1 MGKLQLILLAVII
14 VSCCL
19 HVREQTKNRDYF
31 LHLFTQSRHR
41 ENRIIYLDYL
51 RLLATLFVI
60 LVHCLD
66 VTTISVPAKSF
77 PWVAV
82 ESLSAILLV
91 CNYLFIMNS
100 GALILRGKTDD
111 IKNFYYKRITSIG
124 IPFLCYYGIY
134 LRLSCR
140 YTDQGII
147 KGGLAAFK
155 DILKGPIDWAPH
167 LWVIY
172 VILSLSILAP
182 FFAMLLCQLSES
194 MLHTM
199 VFVILLFG
207 CTALYLP
214 IFSIPVNLDLMIQPW
229 EGVFLLGYYFSH
241 PAAMKRRFVYWFLGG
256 ASCLFTILCVIY
268 RPDYKAILLADG
280 APTMIFIGGGL
291 FLLLRTLEHRLPKPG
306 FILNFLIR
314 YSYSILMVH
323 WAILYYVRTHLE
335 IIIKL
340 PWIAGSTILSFFL
353 VLVLSA
359 LSAFLFD
366 QTVIYCVNRLME
378 LFINWYHGVFTI
390 HRSQ

>member
-1 MGKLQLILLAVII
+1 MGKLQLVLLALFI

-19 HVREQTKNRDYF
+19 HMRDQIKNRDHF
-31 LHLFTQSRHR
+31 LHLFTLRRHR
-41 ENRIIYLDYL
+41 ENRIVYLDYL
-51 RLLATLFVI
+51 RLIATLFVI

-66 VTTISVPAKSF
+66 VTTVSVTAGSLT
-77 PWVAV
+77 WVFIQ
-82 ESLSAILLV
+82 SLSVILMV

-100 GALILRGKTDD
+100 GALLLRGKTND
-111 IKNFYYKRITSIG
+111 IKHFYYKRVTSVA

-140 YTDQGII
+140 YTDQGIV
-147 KGGLAAFK
+147 KGALAAFK

-172 VILSLSILAP
+172 VMLSLSILAP
-182 FFAMLLCQLSES
+182 FFTVLLRQLSES
-194 MLHTM
+194 MLNTM
-199 VFVILLFG
+199 VFVILLFR

-214 IFSIPVNLDLMIQPW
+214 LFSLPLNLNLMIQPW
-229 EGVFLLGYYFSH
+229 EVVFLLGYYFSH
-241 PAAMKRRFVYWFLGG
+241 PTAIKRRKLHWFLSG
-256 ASCLFTILCVIY
+256 ASCLFVILCVLY
-268 RPDYKAILLADG
+268 RADYKAILLADG

-291 FLLLRTLEHRLPKPG
+291 FLLLRTLEDRLPKPG

-323 WAILYYVRTHLE
+323 WAILYYVKTHFE
-335 IIIKL
+335 IITKL
-340 PWIAGSTILSFFL
+340 NWIAGSTILTFFL

-359 LSAFLFD
+359 LSAILFD
-366 QTVIYCVNRLME
+366 QTVVYCANHVIERLTK
-378 LFINWYHGVFTI
+378 WVQGVFTT

>member
-1 MGKLQLILLAVII
+1 MGKLQLILFAVVI

-19 HVREQTKNRDYF
+19 HIREQIKNRDHF

-41 ENRIIYLDYL
+41 ENRIVYLDYL
-51 RLLATLFVI
+51 RLIATLFVI

-66 VTTISVPAKSF
+66 VTTVSVPGGSLT
-77 PWVAV
+77 WVFIQ
-82 ESLSAILLV
+82 SLSAILMV

-100 GALILRGKTDD
+100 GALLLRGKTSD
-111 IKNFYYKRITSIG
+111 IKNFYYKRVTSVA
-124 IPFLCYYGIY
+124 IPFFCYYGIY

-147 KGGLAAFK
+147 KGALAAFK

-182 FFAMLLCQLSES
+182 FFALLLRQLSES
-194 MLHTM
+194 MLNTM
-199 VFVILLFG
+199 VFVILLFR

-214 IFSIPVNLDLMIQPW
+214 LFNLSLNLDLMIQPW
-229 EGVFLLGYYFSH
+229 EVVFLLGYYFSH
-241 PAAMKRRFVYWFLGG
+241 PTALKRRNLYWFLGG
-256 ASCLFTILCVIY
+256 ASCLFVILCVLF
-268 RPDYKAILLADG
+268 RADYKAILLADG

-291 FLLLRTLEHRLPKPG
+291 FLLLRTLEYRLPKPG
-306 FILNFLIR
+306 FLLNFLIR

-323 WAILYYVRTHLE
+323 WAILYYVKTHLE
-335 IIIKL
+335 MIIKL
-340 PWIAGSTILSFFL
+340 PSLVGSTILSFFL

-359 LSAFLFD
+359 LSAILFD
-366 QTVIYCVNRLME
+366 QTVVYCVNRLIE
-378 LFINWYHGVFTI
+378 LLTKWVQGVFTT
-390 HRSQ
+390 HHSQ